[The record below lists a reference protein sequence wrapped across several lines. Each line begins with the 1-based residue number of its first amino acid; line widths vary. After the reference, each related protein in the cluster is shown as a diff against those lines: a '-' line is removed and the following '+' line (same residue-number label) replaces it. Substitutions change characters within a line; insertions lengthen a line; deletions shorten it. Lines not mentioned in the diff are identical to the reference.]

1 MVSSFVTASF
11 LFFWM
16 DAGLV
21 DGETIILDHVTS
33 PLIIN
38 RACMFHQGT
47 MNDWDREGM
56 ELYILIALLAK
67 LGTNSENLPGE
78 EEERK
83 KKSKQS
89 S

>member
-1 MVSSFVTASF
+1 
-11 LFFWM
+11 
-16 DAGLV
+16 
-21 DGETIILDHVTS
+21 
-33 PLIIN
+33 
-38 RACMFHQGT
+38 

-83 KKSKQS
+83 KNLS
-89 S
+89 SRPS